1 MHFDQQA
8 PFADLFDFASSFA
21 GPGAEVP
28 SLFRG
33 VPDLDLRPASGEHGA
48 SGYPLLSVASVARSP
63 SPTPSDNSDAD
74 RGSDDTLAMTEP
86 PPILQPIE
94 NGPRWASARA
104 FLEAMA
110 ASSAMVRCSRMAF
123 AALQRQKK
131 PASLQVDHRPFYDRA
146 AKKLAESVTDPFAGT
161 ADNREDLKHILTTIF
176 FLSYIDLLTDRHDL
190 AHAHLKQAYKA
201 IKKRDRLNS
210 EPIEQRVISWIR
222 VLDARAASAGGEGCF
237 VNDQSGVY
245 SPVDT
250 QVCHASTP
258 SGTGEAHN
266 AKVEEVLYDLLCQP
280 GLQFFQE
287 VQSVTGRITMIDHYH
302 RSRGTVEDE
311 TQVMAAAADILRDLS
326 RLHDR
331 RPVLA
336 DHAVAGDIGE
346 SLLAPSLAS
355 AIVSSYRTY
364 LANFH
369 SCYVHLHRVAH
380 RHLPR
385 PQMLVKAIARIRDL
399 MRAMVASRETLPV
412 NVLWPLFLWGCEED
426 DVEECCWIVETIR
439 TFESIVTNA
448 NIAADLLCEVQQRQ
462 RDCGGRVDI
471 RSVAVEMFKASFAMV

>member
-1 MHFDQQA
+1 M
-8 PFADLFDFASSFA
+8 
-21 GPGAEVP
+21 
-28 SLFRG
+28 
-33 VPDLDLRPASGEHGA
+33 RP
-48 SGYPLLSVASVARSP
+48 
-63 SPTPSDNSDAD
+63 
-74 RGSDDTLAMTEP
+74 
-86 PPILQPIE
+86 
-94 NGPRWASARA
+94 
-104 FLEAMA
+104 
-110 ASSAMVRCSRMAF
+110 
-123 AALQRQKK
+123 
-131 PASLQVDHRPFYDRA
+131 
-146 AKKLAESVTDPFAGT
+146 
-161 ADNREDLKHILTTIF
+161 
-176 FLSYIDLLTDRHDL
+176 
-190 AHAHLKQAYKA
+190 
-201 IKKRDRLNS
+201 
-210 EPIEQRVISWIR
+210 EQRVISWIR

-287 VQSVTGRITMIDHYH
+287 VQSVTGRITRIDHYH

-385 PQMLVKAIARIRDL
+385 PQMLVKAIARIRGL

-412 NVLWPLFLWGCEED
+412 NVLWPLFLWGCEEE

>member
-1 MHFDQQA
+1 MDAARAPWRPRGPRTNGPQLPRVPRSRNGCLTCKRRKVRCSEQRPRCYHCDRLSLPCVWKDTATGLPSQTAAAAASAARQSQQSPDDSDFAMHFDQQA

-176 FLSYIDLLTDRHDL
+176 FLSYID
-190 AHAHLKQAYKA
+190 
-201 IKKRDRLNS
+201 
-210 EPIEQRVISWIR
+210 
-222 VLDARAASAGGEGCF
+222 
-237 VNDQSGVY
+237 
-245 SPVDT
+245 
-250 QVCHASTP
+250 
-258 SGTGEAHN
+258 
-266 AKVEEVLYDLLCQP
+266 
-280 GLQFFQE
+280 
-287 VQSVTGRITMIDHYH
+287 
-302 RSRGTVEDE
+302 
-311 TQVMAAAADILRDLS
+311 
-326 RLHDR
+326 
-331 RPVLA
+331 
-336 DHAVAGDIGE
+336 
-346 SLLAPSLAS
+346 
-355 AIVSSYRTY
+355 VS
-364 LANFH
+364 
-369 SCYVHLHRVAH
+369 
-380 RHLPR
+380 
-385 PQMLVKAIARIRDL
+385 
-399 MRAMVASRETLPV
+399 
-412 NVLWPLFLWGCEED
+412 
-426 DVEECCWIVETIR
+426 
-439 TFESIVTNA
+439 
-448 NIAADLLCEVQQRQ
+448 
-462 RDCGGRVDI
+462 
-471 RSVAVEMFKASFAMV
+471 